1 MKTPYISEASDLR
14 HALGHLRP
22 QESGLKLAVEV

>member
-1 MKTPYISEASDLR
+1 MKVPYISEPSDLR

-22 QESGLKLAVEV
+22 QGSGLKLAVEV